1 MGPCSNEASDLL
13 CATWFLCYTQLTL
26 YPYPPQVA
34 LLHGLLLTASPFA
47 SPLAFC
53 PTNSGTLL
61 NWNRRTD
68 ILFLASCSARAC
80 VRGCSPLFITKSN
93 RFGRSSFVI
102 IVGQPGMFDC
112 FSQRPIRSFAARP
125 QLRYDSSKRIDGV
138 NISVW
143 TLFSICARG
152 ARIPAS
158 RSGSERDQISTQSQ
172 CLHSLQEP
180 NIGDLPNSKHEAEAI
195 CGPYSPSSLD
205 IGSGATELPNKYLLL
220 VR

>member
-1 MGPCSNEASDLL
+1 M
-13 CATWFLCYTQLTL
+13 
-26 YPYPPQVA
+26 
-34 LLHGLLLTASPFA
+34 HGLPLVPSPFA
-47 SPLAFC
+47 CPLAFRR
-53 PTNSGTLL
+53 TNSGALL
-61 NWNRRTD
+61 SWNRRTD
-68 ILFLASCSARAC
+68 ILSLASCSVRAR

-102 IVGQPGMFDC
+102 IVGQLGMFDC
-112 FSQRPIRSFAARP
+112 FSQRPTRSLAARP
-125 QLRYDSSKRIDGV
+125 QLRYEIDGV

-152 ARIPAS
+152 TRIPAS

-180 NIGDLPNSKHEAEAI
+180 NIGDLPNGEHEAEAI